1 MDFGVVLQTN
11 PPASGVIAMMQRA
24 EEAGFTYGW
33 TWDSHVLWQEPFV
46 IYSRILAATSAMT
59 VGPMVT
65 NPGTRDWSVTASL
78 FATLNDMYGNRTVCG
93 IGRGDSARRVIGQ
106 PPMTLA
112 TLSEAMTVIKGLAE
126 GREVTLHGQPLRIPW
141 VRDGQLEIWM
151 AAYGPKA
158 LKLTG
163 EQADGFI
170 LQTADPDIARWTIGA
185 VRAAAEAAG
194 RDPSDITICVAAPG
208 YVGSDLPHQ
217 REQLRWFGGM
227 VGNHVADLVAR
238 YGTDGPVPRALTD
251 YIAGRE
257 GYDYAH
263 HGKADNPS
271 VDFVPDEIVDRFCLL
286 GPAGA
291 HVDRL
296 RELAAIGRRPV
307 RPLPD
312 ARPGGEDPRRLPRR
326 HHSRP
331 ALSARRGGE
340 LGVRWDGAGT
350 RPSTPGSACWSA
362 SAMTS
367 SPAAVGCSGAGSPG
381 PCT

>member
-11 PPASGVIAMMQRA
+11 PPASAVIAIMQRA
-24 EEAGFTYGW
+24 EQAGFSYGW

-46 IYSRILAATSAMT
+46 IYSRILAETTAIT

-112 TLSEAMTVIKGLAE
+112 HLSQAMTVIKGLAE
-126 GREVTLHGQPLRIPW
+126 GREVIHHGQPLRIPW
-141 VRDGQLEIWM
+141 VRDGKLEIWM
-151 AAYGPKA
+151 AAYGPRA

-170 LQTADPDIARWTIGA
+170 LQTADPHIARWTIGA
-185 VRAAAEAAG
+185 VRAAAKDAG
-194 RDPSDITICVAAPG
+194 RDPSAITMCVAAPA
-208 YVGSDLPHQ
+208 YVGGDLAHQ

-238 YGTDGPVPRALTD
+238 YGTEGPVPHELTD
-251 YIAGRE
+251 YIKGRE

-286 GPAGA
+286 GPADA

-296 RELAAIGRRPV
+296 RELAGIGV
-307 RPLPD
+307 DQFALYLMHD
-312 ARPGGEDPRRLPRR
+312 DEEKTLAAYGEEII
-326 HHSRP
+326 P
-331 ALSARRGGE
+331 ALR
-340 LGVRWDGAGT
+340 
-350 RPSTPGSACWSA
+350 
-362 SAMTS
+362 
-367 SPAAVGCSGAGSPG
+367 
-381 PCT
+381 